1 MMYREGQCIYAQRG
15 TLYVRTDRDRA
26 RTFREGQC
34 TYVQSGIVHVRS
46 DRDSVCTLSDIAHD
60 IT

>member
-1 MMYREGQCIYAQRG
+1 MHVQRG
-15 TLYVRTDRDRA
+15 TVYVRTDRDRA